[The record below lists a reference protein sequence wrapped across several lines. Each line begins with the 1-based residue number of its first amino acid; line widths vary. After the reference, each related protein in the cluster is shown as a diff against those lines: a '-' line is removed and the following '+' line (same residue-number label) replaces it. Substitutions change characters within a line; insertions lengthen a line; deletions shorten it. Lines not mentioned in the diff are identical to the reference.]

1 MSSSK
6 DRAFEAG
13 MAGSGLAGRQT
24 HAQDRQENVRS
35 PFVRLTELLAG
46 IEPEKPMINLSVGE
60 PRHPMPSFVSPVLA
74 ANIAGFGK
82 YPMLRGTDRFRAAAA
97 NWLGKRYKLP
107 RALDPNNEVLV
118 LNGSREGLF
127 LAGIAAKRILGER
140 GGKAAIIVPNPFYP
154 AYGAGAEVTGCELV
168 ALPAYRENNFIPDY
182 DSIPDELMARTIAIY
197 LCSPANPQGSVLPR
211 ATLEKV
217 IARARKH
224 GAFVFA
230 DECYS
235 EIWLGDKV
243 PTGALEACGETFD
256 KVVSF
261 NSLSKRSNL
270 PGLRCGFAAGD
281 ERFIS
286 AYAELRNVSAPQ
298 VPEPLQEVAIAAYSD
313 EHHVEDTRK
322 LYRQKF
328 DLADKL
334 LGMRFNHKRPEG
346 GFFLWLDVS
355 ELGDDETA
363 AKSLFKDAGLRV
375 VPGSYLAR
383 TGADGKNPGANYIR
397 VALVDDLKITEEAL
411 NRLASFR
418 K

>member
-1 MSSSK
+1 
-6 DRAFEAG
+6 
-13 MAGSGLAGRQT
+13 MAASGLAGQNQ
-24 HAQDRQENVRS
+24 HAQDRQANVRS

-46 IEPEKPMINLSVGE
+46 IEPGKPLINLSVGE
-60 PRHPMPSFVSPVLA
+60 PRHPMPDFVAPVIA
-74 ANIAGFGK
+74 ANISGFSK
-82 YPMLRGTDRFRAAAA
+82 YPMLRGTDRFRGAAA

-107 RALDPNNEVLV
+107 RAIDPNKEVLV

-127 LAGIAAKRILGER
+127 LAGIAAKRISSAR
-140 GGKAAIIVPNPFYP
+140 KQPAIIVPNPFYP

-168 ALPAYRENNFIPDY
+168 ALPAYAENNFIPDY
-182 DSIPDELMARTIAIY
+182 DAVSDELFARTIAIY

-211 ATLEKV
+211 ETLEKV

-235 EIWLGDKV
+235 EIWLGDRK
-243 PTGALEACGETFD
+243 PTGALEACGANFD
-256 KVVSF
+256 NVVAF

-270 PGLRCGFAAGD
+270 PGIRVGFAAGD
-281 ERFIS
+281 EKFIA

-298 VPEPLQEVAIAAYSD
+298 VPEPLQEVAVAAYAD
-313 EHHVEDTRK
+313 EAHVDATRS
-322 LYRQKF
+322 LYQRKF
-328 DLADKL
+328 DLADRL
-334 LGMRFNHKRPEG
+334 LGKRFRHKRPEG
-346 GFFLWLDVS
+346 GFFLWLDVT

-363 AKSLFKDAGLRV
+363 AKILFKDAGLRV

-383 TGADGKNPGANYIR
+383 TGADGKNPGAGYIR
-397 VALVDDLKITEEAL
+397 VALVDDLNITEEAL
-411 NRLASFR
+411 SRLASFR

>member
-1 MSSSK
+1 MSVPVI
-6 DRAFEAG
+6 RGFEAG
-13 MAGSGLAGRQT
+13 MAGSGLAGRNQ
-24 HAQDRQENVRS
+24 HASVRS

-46 IEPEKPMINLSVGE
+46 VEPGKPMINLSVGE
-60 PRHPMPSFVSPVLA
+60 PRHPMPSFVAPVLMT
-74 ANIAGFGK
+74 NVGGFAR

-97 NWLGKRYKLP
+97 KWLGKRYQLP
-107 RALDPNNEVLV
+107 RALDPAKEVLV

-127 LAGIAAKRILGER
+127 LAGIAAKRILGAR
-140 GGKAAIIVPNPFYP
+140 RNPAIIVPNPFYP

-168 ALPAYRENNFIPDY
+168 ALPAKRENDFIPDY
-182 DSIPDELMARTIAIY
+182 DTIADELFARTIAIY

-224 GAFVFA
+224 GAYIFA

-235 EIWLGDKV
+235 EIWLGDRKPV
-243 PTGALEACGETFD
+243 GALEACGASFD
-256 KVVSF
+256 NVVAF

-270 PGLRCGFAAGD
+270 PGLRVGFAAGD
-281 ERFIS
+281 EKFIA

-298 VPEPLQEVAIAAYSD
+298 VPEPLQEVAVAAYAD
-313 EHHVEDTRK
+313 EYHVEDTRK

-328 DLADKL
+328 DLADRL
-334 LGMRFNHKRPEG
+334 LGQRFNHKRPEG
-346 GFFLWLDVS
+346 GFFLWLDVT

-363 AKSLFKDAGLRV
+363 AKLLFKDAGLRV

-383 TGADGKNPGANYIR
+383 TGADGTNPGAGYIR
-397 VALVDDLKITEEAL
+397 VALVDDLKTTEEAL
-411 NRLASFR
+411 TRLANFR

>member
-1 MSSSK
+1 
-6 DRAFEAG
+6 
-13 MAGSGLAGRQT
+13 MAGSELAGRNQ
-24 HAQDRQENVRS
+24 HANVRS

-46 IEPEKPMINLSVGE
+46 LTPGKPLINLSVGE
-60 PRHPMPSFVSPVLA
+60 PRHPMPSFVAPV
-74 ANIAGFGK
+74 IATHIGGFAK
-82 YPMLRGTDRFRAAAA
+82 YPMLRGTDRFRNAAA
-97 NWLGKRYKLP
+97 NWLARRYKLP
-107 RALDPNNEVLV
+107 RAIDPAKEILV

-140 GGKAAIIVPNPFYP
+140 GGKPAIIVPNPFYP

-168 ALPAYRENNFIPDY
+168 ALLAERKTNFIPDY
-182 DSIPDELMARTIAIY
+182 DAISDEVMARTIAIY

-211 ATLEKV
+211 ETLEKV

-224 GAFVFA
+224 GAFVFV

-235 EIWLGDKV
+235 EIWLGDKK
-243 PTGALEACGETFD
+243 PTGALEACGNSFD
-256 KVVSF
+256 NVVAF

-270 PGLRCGFAAGD
+270 PGLRVGFAAGD
-281 ERFIS
+281 EKFIS
-286 AYAELRNVSAPQ
+286 AYSELRNVSAPQ

-322 LYRQKF
+322 LYQQKF

-334 LGMRFNHKRPEG
+334 LGKRFNHQRPEG
-346 GFFLWLDVS
+346 GFFLWLDVT

-363 AKSLFKDAGLRV
+363 TKTLFKDAGLRV

-383 TGADGKNPGANYIR
+383 TGGDGKNPGAGYIR

-411 NRLASFR
+411 NRLAGFR

>member
-1 MSSSK
+1 
-6 DRAFEAG
+6 
-13 MAGSGLAGRQT
+13 MAGSELAGRKE
-24 HAQDRQENVRS
+24 HGNGRS

-46 IEPEKPMINLSVGE
+46 IEPEQPLINLSVGE

-74 ANIAGFGK
+74 THIGGFGK

-97 NWLGKRYKLP
+97 SWLGRRYKLP
-107 RALDPNNEVLV
+107 RAIDPAKEVLV

-127 LAGIAAKRILGER
+127 LASIAAKRILGER
-140 GGKAAIIVPNPFYP
+140 GGKPAIIVPNPFYP

-168 ALPAYRENNFIPDY
+168 ALPAYAKNNFIPDY
-182 DSIPDELMARTIAIY
+182 DSISDDLWKRTLAIY

-235 EIWLGDKV
+235 EIWLSEKV
-243 PTGALEACGETFD
+243 PTGALEACGANYD
-256 KVVSF
+256 NVVVF

-270 PGLRCGFAAGD
+270 PGLRVGFAAGD
-281 ERFIS
+281 EKFIS
-286 AYAELRNVSAPQ
+286 AYSELRNVSAPQ

-313 EHHVEDTRK
+313 EYHVEDTRK
-322 LYRQKF
+322 LYSQKF

-334 LGMRFNHKRPEG
+334 LASRFNHKRPEG
-346 GFFLWLDVS
+346 GFFLWLDVT

-363 AKSLFKDAGLRV
+363 AKMLFKDAGLRV

-383 TGADGKNPGANYIR
+383 TASDGKNPGAGYIR
-397 VALVDDLKITEEAL
+397 VALVDDLKITEQAL
-411 NRLASFR
+411 TRLASFR

>member
-1 MSSSK
+1 MT
-6 DRAFEAG
+6 A
-13 MAGSGLAGRQT
+13 SGLAGQNQ
-24 HAQDRQENVRS
+24 HAQEQQAQDRHANVRS

-46 IEPEKPMINLSVGE
+46 IEPGKPLINLSVGE
-60 PRHPMPSFVSPVLA
+60 PRHPMPAFVAPVIA
-74 ANIAGFGK
+74 ANISGFSK
-82 YPMLRGTDRFRAAAA
+82 YPMLRGTDRFRSAAA

-107 RALDPNNEVLV
+107 RAIDPDKEVLV

-127 LAGIAAKRILGER
+127 LAGITAKRILSGR
-140 GGKAAIIVPNPFYP
+140 KQPAIIVPNPFYP

-168 ALPAYRENNFIPDY
+168 ALPAHRENNFIPDY
-182 DSIPDELMARTIAIY
+182 DAVSDELFARTIAIY

-211 ATLEKV
+211 ETLEKV

-224 GAFVFA
+224 GTFVFA

-235 EIWLGDKV
+235 EIWLGDKK
-243 PTGALEACGETFD
+243 PAGALETCGATFD
-256 KVVSF
+256 NVIVF

-270 PGLRCGFAAGD
+270 PGIRVGFAAGD
-281 ERFIS
+281 EKFIS

-313 EHHVEDTRK
+313 EVHVEDTRK

-334 LGMRFNHKRPEG
+334 LGTRFNHQRPEG
-346 GFFLWLDVS
+346 GFFLWLDVT
-355 ELGDDETA
+355 ELGDDVNA
-363 AKSLFKDAGLRV
+363 AKILFKEAGLRV

-383 TGADGKNPGANYIR
+383 VGSDGKNPGAGYIR

-411 NRLASFR
+411 SRLASFR